1 MSGMNEQLAISQLNR
16 ALSLLQH
23 GQPAAAK
30 PILLKVRQAFP
41 DSPQLYFALGLACAA
56 LLQNEAAL
64 EHFAKAIE
72 LAPAFAAAYINQ
84 GVLLKKMG
92 QPAKAIACYNQA
104 MALQPAS
111 AAVLNNR
118 GSAYLMLHQVD
129 EAISDF
135 KQALEL
141 EPGYADAYCN
151 LGNAFTELNRFEAAR
166 LALQQALA
174 LDPSM
179 ADAHLALGNAL
190 DGLQRFDEAVASFDA
205 AIQLNP
211 RYAAAFC
218 NKGNALRTL
227 ARYDEALACYERAL
241 KLQPADVA
249 AMRGKANTLVG
260 LQRYPEALAQFDR
273 ALALEADQALTRFDK
288 GLLLLLLGDYA
299 SGWALYEARKQH
311 EKLARYTCNLRQF
324 DWPEWQ
330 GERELTGK
338 TLLLHQEQGLGDTL
352 QMLRYVPLLA
362 ELGAKV
368 VLLVSAP
375 LQRMA
380 ASVQGAS
387 MVVTRVEA
395 LPAVD
400 LHCPFMSLP
409 YRFQTTLATVP
420 ASVPYLVVPSDVHEA
435 WAARLPATAHPR
447 IGVVW
452 SGSRQHR
459 NDHNR
464 SIDWPTFAG
473 LFTLPA
479 EFHSLQKDY
488 REDEAMRA
496 VAGVQDH
503 AECLQDFA
511 DTAGLIAQLDAV
523 ITVDSSVA
531 HLAAALGKPTWIL
544 LPANPDFRWGLESEQ
559 TPWYPTVRLFRQPA
573 AGDWSVVLQAVKA
586 CAQDYFGLVT
596 AG

>member
-1 MSGMNEQLAISQLNR
+1 
-16 ALSLLQH
+16 
-23 GQPAAAK
+23 
-30 PILLKVRQAFP
+30 
-41 DSPQLYFALGLACAA
+41 
-56 LLQNEAAL
+56 
-64 EHFAKAIE
+64 
-72 LAPAFAAAYINQ
+72 
-84 GVLLKKMG
+84 
-92 QPAKAIACYNQA
+92 

-111 AAVLNNR
+111 ASVLNNR

-129 EAISDF
+129 DAISDF

-330 GERELTGK
+330 GERELAGK
-338 TLLLHQEQGLGDTL
+338 TLVLHQEQGPGDTL

-380 ASVQGAS
+380 ASVRGPAGWLRVLRTCLRSICIARSCRCRTAS
-387 MVVTRVEA
+387 RLRWQRCPPVCRIWWCRQMCTRRGLHVCPPRRAPELA
-395 LPAVD
+395 WSGPARGSTA
-400 LHCPFMSLP
+400 M
-409 YRFQTTLATVP
+409 TTTA
-420 ASVPYLVVPSDVHEA
+420 ASTGR
-435 WAARLPATAHPR
+435 RLPDYLPCPPSFIRCRKTIAKTRQCARRLACR
-447 IGVVW
+447 IMP
-452 SGSRQHR
+452 SACRIS
-459 NDHNR
+459 
-464 SIDWPTFAG
+464 PTPPG
-473 LFTLPA
+473 
-479 EFHSLQKDY
+479 
-488 REDEAMRA
+488 
-496 VAGVQDH
+496 
-503 AECLQDFA
+503 
-511 DTAGLIAQLDAV
+511 
-523 ITVDSSVA
+523 
-531 HLAAALGKPTWIL
+531 
-544 LPANPDFRWGLESEQ
+544 
-559 TPWYPTVRLFRQPA
+559 
-573 AGDWSVVLQAVKA
+573 
-586 CAQDYFGLVT
+586 
-596 AG
+596 